1 MQQLAPGSSTIT
13 EVPHKT
19 HQQPVSCVSPW
30 WCFIRR
36 RLTVCLWILCF
47 TRLQNIQSSQ
57 QLRVVWFGWTLSSS
71 GRAGGFIWPALSR
84 RRWGWWLEK
93 RIQLLD
99 FAVSADHL
107 MGVYSL
113 LGICWGTRGF
123 CRTGGRRKS
132 WKQSLWIM
140 HISQVLVRLDD
151 KYLLLELK
159 ITCVK
164 YVREALEPRS
174 LLSMCFWMLSMMLS
188 SCRKCTSCLVGW
200 TFTSIFWGAIS
211 KLQSES
217 NCKIFVKHFQ
227 ICFTWM

>member
-1 MQQLAPGSSTIT
+1 MQQLAPGPSTIT

-107 MGVYSL
+107 MGVYS
-113 LGICWGTRGF
+113 
-123 CRTGGRRKS
+123 S
-132 WKQSLWIM
+132 WESAEELEAF
-140 HISQVLVRLDD
+140 VALVDAESPGSRV
-151 KYLLLELK
+151 YG
-159 ITCVK
+159 
-164 YVREALEPRS
+164 S
-174 LLSMCFWMLSMMLS
+174 
-188 SCRKCTSCLVGW
+188 CTS
-200 TFTSIFWGAIS
+200 
-211 KLQSES
+211 
-217 NCKIFVKHFQ
+217 VK
-227 ICFTWM
+227 CWSD